1 MQFIELMKEYFRD
14 HWDCKVYC
22 NTVNKCTLIE
32 YFLKMIN
39 VICSIETLFRAIF
52 RNILGRHRSLT
63 CFFSFFLAY
72 TMVDC
77 WEEKWTLRSQIC
89 NLDPVQDGGGGGQ
102 KGPPTS
108 FSSVTSTNV
117 GISPQ
122 NILTFS
128 FNPFHTLV

>member
-39 VICSIETLFRAIF
+39 VTCAIETLFRAIF
-52 RNILGRHRSLT
+52 RNIFGRYRSLT

-77 WEEKWTLRSQIC
+77 WEEKWILRS
-89 NLDPVQDGGGGGQ
+89 PRSRWGRGA
-102 KGPPTS
+102 KRPPTS
-108 FSSVTSTNV
+108 FSPVTFTNV

-122 NILTFS
+122 NILAFS